1 MKDIRNI
8 SDFLL
13 EINVEELP
21 ASYVRPALDRLKNAF
36 IEKLR
41 AKHIGHGDIAVF
53 GTAGTLI
60 CFIKGMQMKQEEL
73 SQEISG
79 PPKKIAFDEDNNPT
93 PQAIGFAKNQGV
105 EVKDLKTKSTPKG
118 EYVFIVKK
126 VKTRLTKEV
135 ISEIVPEIIKSM
147 NFPKTMKWDDSGIRF
162 ARPIEAIMI
171 LLGKENIKVK
181 IGNAPIKTAKG
192 LSAGSYLKKLEKI
205 CLLDQGR
212 RKSEIEKMINS
223 AQKKLGLDEYIDKNL
238 LEETN
243 FLVKSPVLMVGE
255 FDQKFLQV
263 PKDVLA
269 ASMSKY
275 QRIFT
280 VSKNKE
286 LVNKFIA
293 VLDGKGRN
301 LAKMRKVY
309 GNILEARLK
318 DSLFFYND
326 DVKKPLSEHTA
337 KLKDLIFHK
346 DLGSMFEKIQRL
358 EALSSFICERLGVGA
373 AEKEDIK
380 RAAYL
385 CKSDLVTQ
393 MVGEF
398 PSLQGVMGMEYSLK
412 SGEKESVAR
421 AIKEH
426 YLPKGLDDNLPE
438 TTQGAILA
446 ISDRID
452 NVVGL
457 LGAGIDVKGSFDP
470 FGIRRNSL
478 GLIQIIKH
486 KGFRIDLI
494 SLIDKA
500 IELYISSDRRSDG
513 YDRRSELKGKFK
525 LPPEKL
531 KNKIINY
538 IKERLEFL
546 TPETRPLELK
556 QAVFASGSADIV
568 DTFARVK
575 ALSEISSEKY
585 FLKAA
590 KVCERT
596 SNILKGARGEKT
608 GMVDQGL
615 LKEDLEKEVWKAYS
629 ANSKRIK
636 DLIDKEDYKEAT
648 KAYADAF
655 FEVLHKFFDN
665 VFVNAEDMLLRS
677 NRLAMMQAI
686 NKLYT
691 NDVADLAMLPQ
702 IAVE

>member
-1 MKDIRNI
+1 M

-21 ASYVRPALDRLKNAF
+21 AGYVRPALDKLKNAF
-36 IEKLR
+36 IEKLSR
-41 AKHIGHGDIAVF
+41 ERIGHGDISVF
-53 GTAGTLI
+53 GTAGILI
-60 CFIKGMQMKQEEL
+60 CFIKGIQLKQEDL

-79 PPKKIAFDEDNNPT
+79 PPKKIAFDENNNPT

-105 EVKDLKTKSTPKG
+105 DVKDLKIKLTPKG
-118 EYVFIVKK
+118 EYIFIVKK
-126 VKTRLTKEV
+126 VKARLTKEV
-135 ISEIVPEIIKSM
+135 LREIVPEVIKSI

-162 ARPIEAIMI
+162 ARPIESVMV
-171 LLGKENIKVK
+171 LLDKENIKVK
-181 IGNAPIKTAKG
+181 IGNVPVKTAKG
-192 LSAGSYLKKLEKI
+192 LSAGLYIKKLQKT
-205 CLLDQGR
+205 CLLDQDKR
-212 RKSEIEKMINS
+212 ISEIEKMINS

-255 FDQKFLQV
+255 FDEKFLQV

-269 ASMSKY
+269 ASMSKH

-280 VSKNKE
+280 VSKNKK

-326 DVKKPLSEHTA
+326 DLKKPLSEHTA
-337 KLKDLIFHK
+337 ELKDLIFHK
-346 DLGSMFEKIQRL
+346 DLGNMFEKIQRL
-358 EALSSFICERLGVGA
+358 EALSSFICDRLGVGA

-412 SGEKESVAR
+412 SGEKENVAR

-426 YLPKGLDDNLPE
+426 YLPKGLDDDLPE

-457 LGAGIDVKGSFDP
+457 LGTGIDVKGSFDP
-470 FGIRRNSL
+470 FGIRRNSQ

-500 IELYISSDRRSDG
+500 IELYNCRG
-513 YDRRSELKGKFK
+513 GFHA
-525 LPPEKL
+525 LPYGSAPEKL
-531 KNKIINY
+531 NNKIISY
-538 IKERLEFL
+538 INERLEFL
-546 TPETRPLELK
+546 TPETRPIELK
-556 QAVFASGSADIV
+556 RAVFASGSADIV
-568 DTFARVK
+568 DASARVK

-596 SNILKGARGEKT
+596 GNILKGARGEKT
-608 GMVDQGL
+608 GAVDQDL
-615 LKEDLEKEVWKAYS
+615 LKEDLEKEVWEAYS

-655 FEVLHKFFDN
+655 FEVLHKFFDK
-665 VFVNAEDMLLRS
+665 VLVNAEDKQLRS

-686 NKLYT
+686 NELYT
-691 NDVADLAMLPQ
+691 DDVADLAMLPQ
-702 IAVE
+702 IVVD

>member
-1 MKDIRNI
+1 M

-21 ASYVRPALDRLKNAF
+21 AGYVRPALDRLKNAF
-36 IEKLR
+36 IEKLKAER
-41 AKHIGHGDIAVF
+41 IGHGDIAVF
-53 GTAGTLI
+53 GTAGVLI
-60 CFIKGMQMKQEEL
+60 CFIKGVQLKQEEL

-79 PPKKIAFDEDNNPT
+79 PPKKIAFDENNNPT

-105 EVKDLKTKSTPKG
+105 EVKDLKIKSTSKG

-126 VKTRLTKEV
+126 ATPRLAKEV
-135 ISEIVPEIIKSM
+135 LREIIPEVIKSM
-147 NFPKTMKWDDSGIRF
+147 NFPKTMKWDDSGVRF
-162 ARPIEAIMI
+162 ARPIESIMV
-171 LLGKENIKVK
+171 LLDKENIKVK
-181 IGNAPIKTAKG
+181 IGNAPIKTVKG
-192 LSAGSYLKKLEKI
+192 LSAGPYLKKLEKTY
-205 CLLDQGR
+205 LLDQDKR
-212 RKSEIEKMINS
+212 ISEIEKMITGV
-223 AQKKLGLDEYIDKNL
+223 QKKLGLDEYIDKNL

-269 ASMSKY
+269 ASMSKH

-280 VSKNKE
+280 VSKNKK

-309 GNILEARLK
+309 SNILEARLK
-318 DSLFFYND
+318 DSLFFYNA
-326 DVKKPLSEHTA
+326 DVKKPLSEYTA
-337 KLKDLIFHK
+337 ELKDLIFHK
-346 DLGSMFEKIQRL
+346 DLGNMFEKIQRL
-358 EALSSFICERLGVGA
+358 EALSSFICERLGVDA
-373 AEKEDIK
+373 AKKEDIK
-380 RAAYL
+380 RAAHL

-426 YLPKGLDDNLPE
+426 YLPKGMDDDLPE
-438 TTQGAILA
+438 TTEGAILA

-457 LGAGIDVKGSFDP
+457 LGTGIDIKGSFDP

-478 GLIQIIKH
+478 GLIQIINDKS
-486 KGFRIDLI
+486 FRTDLT
-494 SLIDKA
+494 SLIAKA
-500 IELYISSDRRSDG
+500 IELY
-513 YDRRSELKGKFK
+513 KGKLK
-525 LPPEKL
+525 TAPEELEK
-531 KNKIINY
+531 KVINY

-568 DTFARVK
+568 DAFARVK

-585 FLKAA
+585 FLRAA

-596 SNILKGARGEKT
+596 SNILKGARGEKIGT
-608 GMVDQGL
+608 VDQGL
-615 LKEDLEKEVWKAYS
+615 LKEDLEKEAWKAYS

-636 DLIDKEDYKEAT
+636 DLIDKEDYKGAT

-665 VFVNAEDMLLRS
+665 VLVNAEDRQLRS

-691 NDVADLAMLPQ
+691 DDVADLAMLPQ
-702 IAVE
+702 IVVD